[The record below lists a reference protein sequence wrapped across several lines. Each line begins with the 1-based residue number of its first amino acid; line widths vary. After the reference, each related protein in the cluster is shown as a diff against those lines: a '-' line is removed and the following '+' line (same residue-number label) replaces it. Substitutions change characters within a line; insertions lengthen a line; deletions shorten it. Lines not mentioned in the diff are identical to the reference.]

1 MSMVQVPALRVFQT
15 QGAGWITGVNG
26 VTAGAFGTYLQGWR
40 YGAISPLQWS
50 LHVSADEK

>member
-1 MSMVQVPALRVFQT
+1 MSMVQVPALRVVQT